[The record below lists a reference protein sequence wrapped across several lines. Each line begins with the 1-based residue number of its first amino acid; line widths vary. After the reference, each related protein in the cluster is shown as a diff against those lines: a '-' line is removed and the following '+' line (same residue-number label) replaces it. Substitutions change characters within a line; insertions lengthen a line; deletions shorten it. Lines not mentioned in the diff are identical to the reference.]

1 MKIAILSDIH
11 ANIDAFEL
19 VMKNIDKDG
28 IDAILIAGDLVGYY
42 YHPDKVINICM
53 SRDNI
58 YCIRGNHD
66 KNFLN
71 ALEDEKLMKKLISKY
86 GSSYRITQK
95 KLSDNQIY
103 WLQNLP
109 PKIEIELDNKMITMA
124 HGSIKSE
131 VEYVYPNQTNIDLIK
146 HLSNSMYTILGHTHH
161 PFTWNNKDRWL
172 INPGSIGQPRDQS
185 AVSSYFYLDL
195 KSNVLEHKK
204 IKFPI
209 ENILS
214 EISEFDPENEYLHKV
229 LTRNPQ

>member
-86 GSSYRITQK
+86 GSSYRITSK
-95 KLSDNQIY
+95 
-103 WLQNLP
+103 
-109 PKIEIELDNKMITMA
+109 EII
-124 HGSIKSE
+124 
-131 VEYVYPNQTNIDLIK
+131 
-146 HLSNSMYTILGHTHH
+146 
-161 PFTWNNKDRWL
+161 
-172 INPGSIGQPRDQS
+172 
-185 AVSSYFYLDL
+185 
-195 KSNVLEHKK
+195 
-204 IKFPI
+204 
-209 ENILS
+209 
-214 EISEFDPENEYLHKV
+214 
-229 LTRNPQ
+229 